1 MKSIFHHFQR
11 VFNQANNTDVF
22 WRWDLTFLQL
32 RSGGLLFKSLG
43 ISQPLEVHEL
53 SHLVDIEGFNNSTDV
68 LLQHS
73 EIFRYN
79 SKIFEHSKDL
89 NSIQIGNGA
98 KFNCGGLSFS
108 VLWNINEVSIFD
120 SHSWNGQCFPD
131 PKGHAVL

>member
-53 SHLVDIEGFNNSTDV
+53 SHLVDIEGFNNSADV

-79 SKIFEHSKDL
+79 SKPFEHSKDL
-89 NSIQIGNGA
+89 KSIQIGNGA
-98 KFNCGGLSFS
+98 KFNCGGLSFQYYG
-108 VLWNINEVSIFD
+108 I
-120 SHSWNGQCFPD
+120 
-131 PKGHAVL
+131 